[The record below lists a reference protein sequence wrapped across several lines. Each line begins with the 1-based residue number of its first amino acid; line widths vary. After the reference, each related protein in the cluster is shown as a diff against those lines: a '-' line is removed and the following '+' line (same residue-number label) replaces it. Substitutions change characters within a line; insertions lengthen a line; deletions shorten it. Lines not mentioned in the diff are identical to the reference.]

1 MVCNDKDGNL
11 LAHQQLQLLEH
22 GQALVKV
29 GLVLLPLGQTGHL
42 LIGVADGPHGV
53 GIGAGELG
61 DIGEEGAHVGGG
73 IVAPAAVAH
82 QGELIGA
89 LVDVIIPGSGVIGG
103 DGHGHSR
110 LGEAVFDNLCNGQV
124 VGAIAAEKGD
134 RQILTAQHLLGLLGV
149 IVVLLHHMFVVE
161 DTSLGDIARAAHG
174 TRPTEHVVHDTLAVD
189 GSVYRLA
196 VGEV

>member
-1 MVCNDKDGNL
+1 MFGLLIGVGFHPSVVVVLSIHGIGGLVCNDNDGNL

-73 IVAPAAVAH
+73 IVAPAAIAH
-82 QGELIGA
+82 
-89 LVDVIIPGSGVIGG
+89 
-103 DGHGHSR
+103 
-110 LGEAVFDNLCNGQV
+110 
-124 VGAIAAEKGD
+124 
-134 RQILTAQHLLGLLGV
+134 
-149 IVVLLHHMFVVE
+149 
-161 DTSLGDIARAAHG
+161 
-174 TRPTEHVVHDTLAVD
+174 
-189 GSVYRLA
+189 
-196 VGEV
+196 

>member
-1 MVCNDKDGNL
+1 MVGNDKDGNL

-22 GQALVKV
+22 GQALLKV
-29 GLVLLPLGQTGHL
+29 GLVLLTFGQTGHL

-89 LVDVIIPGSGVIGG
+89 LVDVIIPSGRVVGG

-149 IVVLLHHMFVVE
+149 IVVLHHILIVE

-174 TRPTEHVVHDTLAVD
+174 TRPSEHVVHHALAVD
-189 GSVYRLA
+189 GGVHCLA